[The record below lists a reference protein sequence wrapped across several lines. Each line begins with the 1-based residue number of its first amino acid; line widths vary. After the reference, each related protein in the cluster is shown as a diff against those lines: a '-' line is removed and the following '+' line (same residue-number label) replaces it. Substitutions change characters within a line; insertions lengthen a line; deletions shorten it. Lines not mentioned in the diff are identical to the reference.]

1 METKD
6 LKIGVVGLG
15 YVGLGLTVQFS
26 KVTTVNG
33 YDNNKQRILN
43 LKKGRDINFLF
54 KKKELLKNSINFTN
68 SFRELRDCNFYII
81 CVPTPITKKKIP
93 DLRFLKQSSKQIGKL
108 LKKNDIVVYES
119 TVYPGC
125 TEEVCIPI
133 LEKYSKLKINKNFY
147 CGYSPERI
155 NPGDKINK
163 LNNITKLVSGSSKK
177 STMIIKKI
185 YSKII
190 KAGIYVTKNIR
201 TAEAS
206 KVLENTQR
214 SVNISLINE
223 VSVLFSKLN
232 INTKDVLDA
241 ANTKWNFS
249 YYTPGLVGGHC
260 IAVDPYYLVSKAKE
274 VGLKTNLIVGSQKIN
289 EEMPKIISERFLK
302 ILKKKKI
309 NSKKKRVLI
318 MGLTFKENCSDIRES
333 KVFDIINYLIKR
345 NIEIKTYDPWVL
357 KEELPKNL
365 KNFHVKSAK
374 KLSNFDGIIIAVCHD
389 KFKKLGLKKILS
401 FFNKKRVIFDVK
413 NLFKSKLIDGI
424 L

>member
-1 METKD
+1 MEIRN
-6 LKIGVVGLG
+6 LRIGVVGLG
-15 YVGLGLTVQFS
+15 CVGLGLAVEFS
-26 KVTTVNG
+26 KISIVNG
-33 YDNNKQRILN
+33 YDNNKKRILD
-43 LKKGRDINFLF
+43 LKKGKDVNFLF
-54 KKKELLKNSINFTN
+54 KKKELIKSSINFSN
-68 SFRELRDCNFYII
+68 SLKELKNCNFYII
-81 CVPTPITKKKIP
+81 CVPTPVTKKKIP

-108 LKKNDIVVYES
+108 LKKKDIVVYES

-133 LEKYSKLKINKNFY
+133 LEKYSNLKINKNFY

-163 LNNITKLVSGSSKK
+163 LNSITKLVSGSSRK
-177 STMIIKKI
+177 STKIIKKI

-190 KAGIYVTKNIR
+190 KAGIHVTKNIK

-223 VSVLFSKLN
+223 VSVLFNKLN

-249 YYTPGLVGGHC
+249 HYTPGLVGGHC
-260 IAVDPYYLVSKAKE
+260 IAVDPYYLVYKAKAL
-274 VGLKTNLIVGSQKIN
+274 GLKTNLITGSQKIN

-302 ILKKKKI
+302 VLKKKI
-309 NSKKKRVLI
+309 NKRKKRVLI
-318 MGLTFKENCSDIRES
+318 MGLTFKENYSDIRES
-333 KVFDIINYLIKR
+333 KVFDIVNYLIKR

-357 KEELPKNL
+357 EEELPKNL
-365 KNFHVKSAK
+365 KNFHIKNTK
-374 KLSNFDGIIIAVCHD
+374 NLSNFDGIIIAVCHN

-401 FFNKKRVIFDVK
+401 FCNKKRVIFDVK
-413 NLFKSKLIDGI
+413 NLFKSKLIDEI

>member
-1 METKD
+1 MCSDT
-6 LKIGVVGLG
+6 
-15 YVGLGLTVQFS
+15 
-26 KVTTVNG
+26 
-33 YDNNKQRILN
+33 NN
-43 LKKGRDINFLF
+43 
-54 KKKELLKNSINFTN
+54 
-68 SFRELRDCNFYII
+68 
-81 CVPTPITKKKIP
+81 KKKIP

-108 LKKNDIVVYES
+108 LKNDIVVYES

-302 ILKKKKI
+302 ILKKKK
-309 NSKKKRVLI
+309 
-318 MGLTFKENCSDIRES
+318 
-333 KVFDIINYLIKR
+333 
-345 NIEIKTYDPWVL
+345 
-357 KEELPKNL
+357 
-365 KNFHVKSAK
+365 
-374 KLSNFDGIIIAVCHD
+374 
-389 KFKKLGLKKILS
+389 
-401 FFNKKRVIFDVK
+401 
-413 NLFKSKLIDGI
+413 
-424 L
+424 